1 MGYSRDSF
9 TRVKEL
15 YDKGGE
21 TALFEASRS
30 KPNHRKRVN
39 FCWCRWHAGIWLS
52 HGLETF
58 KKRLIALE
66 TIVAEEGI
74 ILTEA
79 QVTALE
85 KKKEQ
90 EAFGEIEPQHPG

>member
-39 FCWCRWHAGIWLS
+39 GSIEVAGVKFTADQPAWGQQRLS
-52 HGLETF
+52 NELR
-58 KKRLIALE
+58 KQ
-66 TIVAEEGI
+66 GI
-74 ILTEA
+74 FVGVGGMPA
-79 QVTALE
+79 SGSAMD
-85 KKKEQ
+85 
-90 EAFGEIEPQHPG
+90 